1 MFHHS
6 KFQPMVWLWN
16 PPIQLF
22 DYIVTILSLARYVCF
37 FILYISC
44 SLYFN
49 QKHSNL
55 NTLQKLKVYAWR
67 NCKIWNIRKQ
77 KDIHYK
83 WNIFCTHI
91 KIFFGKKKVFS
102 LCSKMHYPPQSA
114 KTNQN
119 WCLRY
124 LCQVLG
130 DVWSPLS
137 KWSLFQKC
145 FVPKY
150 INKMKKS

>member
-44 SLYFN
+44 ALYFN
-49 QKHSNL
+49 EKHSNL

-77 KDIHYK
+77 KDIFYFMQFWVCNIAHAAVANPK
-83 WNIFCTHI
+83 WKKD
-91 KIFFGKKKVFS
+91 KILVTIHMANCFARQFHQAQTTFF
-102 LCSKMHYPPQSA
+102 L
-114 KTNQN
+114 KTASTVD
-119 WCLRY
+119 WR
-124 LCQVLG
+124 
-130 DVWSPLS
+130 
-137 KWSLFQKC
+137 
-145 FVPKY
+145 
-150 INKMKKS
+150 